1 MANSYADNEIG
12 LINMCLLSIGD
23 SALPTTLNPSTL
35 TEGTDAAIARDIIAK
50 VSRQVQKRG
59 WWFNMDY
66 SATMYRDE
74 NGEIII
80 DRDTII
86 RLNFASSYSSN
97 NYTLR
102 SGGTPQ
108 VTKVYDLFKHSTLL
122 ESDIVVDVV
131 YNVSYEDLPSACYDY
146 IGSRAANKFQ
156 KQVLG
161 AVDLSANNMEEEVQA
176 LHDLEREQLQYI
188 NRNLMSPRVTFRSV
202 NPTRGWK
209 GA

>member
-23 SALPTTLNPSTL
+23 SALPTTLSTSSL

-59 WWFNMDY
+59 WWFNTDY
-66 SATMYRDE
+66 SATLTRDI

-86 RLNFASSYSSN
+86 RLNFASAASSN

-102 SGGTPQ
+102 SGGVPQ
-108 VTKVYDLFKHSTLL
+108 ETKVYDLFKHTTVL
-122 ESDIVVDVV
+122 ESDINCDVI
-131 YNVSYEDLPSACYDY
+131 YNVGYEDLPSACYDY
-146 IGSRAANKFQ
+146 IGARASARFQ

-161 AVDLSANNMEEEVQA
+161 AVDLSANNVEEEAQA
-176 LHDLEREQLQYI
+176 LHDLEREQAQYI
-188 NRNLMSPRVTFRSV
+188 NRNFMSPRVTFRSV